1 MKAETDWGRVEQ
13 KNQQKHFSVSEGAA
27 MPPRT
32 RLARHRARPATAA
45 LAAVTVL
52 AGLLAGAVPSASAA
66 TAAAAD
72 DPAPVLV
79 DRFEGEVPFANQPAD
94 GIFTWGGDSDDPPTL
109 ALKDRA
115 DAPEGAKVLEG
126 TYNISGYGGLSHDFA
141 ADQPAHDWSAHKG
154 IRFWWY
160 GQNTAPL
167 PPGSGKRI
175 NFEIKDG
182 GANGEASELWTTSFT
197 DDWEGWHQVEIPFT
211 DFTYR
216 TDYQPVGGI
225 DQVLGLD
232 EMWGYAVTLPTGAPG
247 SFAMDGVELYGKAD
261 AALKASVVTDAAVHT
276 VKEGGTADIDV
287 SVATTG
293 SVPIEEPVTVAYAT
307 KGGSAEAGKDYTP
320 VTGTYTFP
328 AGTASGT
335 SHRISVATRK
345 DGAAE
350 SAETIPLELTVT
362 GAKPPK
368 ENPQVVIDAHGL
380 PYLDPKLPVKKR
392 VADLLSR
399 MSPAEKAGQMT
410 QAERNAL
417 KSQGDIAAYDLGSLL
432 SGGGSVP
439 TPNTPEAWA
448 KMVDAYQLR
457 AQATRFQIPLIYGVD
472 AVHGHNNVIGSTIM
486 PHNIGIGAGR
496 DPKLAER
503 TGAVTADEVR
513 ATGIPWDFAPC
524 LCVTRDERWGRSYE
538 SYGED
543 PALVE
548 SMETVI
554 QGMQGSASGKDLH
567 RNDKV
572 LATAKHYVGDGG
584 TEFGSSTT
592 GSYTIDQGVTKV
604 TRQELEAVHLAPF
617 EEAVKRGVGTVMP
630 SYSSL
635 DILGDDQGPVKMH
648 ADAEMINGV
657 LKDRMGFEG
666 FVISDWQAIDQIPGD
681 YASDVRTSVNAGLDM
696 IMVPTAYQDFTKTL
710 QDEVTA
716 GRISQARIDDA
727 VTRILT
733 QKFRLGLF
741 EKPYA
746 DTTDIDQV
754 GSAGHRAVARE
765 AAAKSQVLLKND
777 GGVLPLKAS
786 QKVYVAGSN
795 ADNIGNQAGGWTVS
809 WQGSSGRITT
819 GTTILEAMKKDAT
832 DAASVTYSKDASA
845 STDGYDV
852 GVVVVGET
860 PYAEGIGDVG
870 NGNDLELTAADK
882 AAIDK
887 VCAAMK
893 CAVLVV
899 SGRPQLI
906 GDRLGDIDALV
917 ASWLPGTEGD
927 GVADVLYGKRAF
939 TGQLPVTWPKSESQL
954 PINVGDATYD
964 PQFPYGWGLT
974 TLKKAPTGGELTLG
988 ALAVAAQL
996 AEKAGLGKSEAGR
1009 AIVDQARL
1017 LVQQKA
1023 GGKPTAAVSK
1033 PFADADHLLL
1043 TGDLTGAVAKLRT
1056 AYRAVQR

>member
-1 MKAETDWGRVEQ
+1 
-13 KNQQKHFSVSEGAA
+13 

-32 RLARHRARPATAA
+32 RHRARPATAA
-45 LAAVTVL
+45 LAAATVL
-52 AGLLAGAVPSASAA
+52 AGLLAGAVPSA
-66 TAAAAD
+66 AAAD
-72 DPAPVLV
+72 EPAPVAI
-79 DRFEGEVPFANQPAD
+79 DRFEGEVPFANQPAE
-94 GIFTWGGDSDDPPTL
+94 GIFTWGGDADDPPTL
-109 ALKDRA
+109 ALKERA

-126 TYNISGYGGLSHDFA
+126 TYDISGYGGLSHDYA

-167 PPGSGKRI
+167 PPGSGKKI
-175 NFEIKDG
+175 SFEIKDG

-197 DDWEGWHQVEIPFT
+197 DDWEGWHQVEILFA
-211 DFTYR
+211 DLTYR
-216 TDYQPVGGI
+216 GDYQPVGGI
-225 DQVLGLD
+225 DQVLGLN
-232 EMWGYAVTLPTGAPG
+232 EMWGYALTLPPGAPG
-247 SFAMDGVELYGKAD
+247 KFAIDGMELYGKAD
-261 AALKASVVTDAAVHT
+261 AALKASVVTDAAVHP
-276 VKEGGTADIDV
+276 VKQGETADIDL

-293 SVPIEEPVTVAYAT
+293 SLPLDEPVTVAYET
-307 KGGSAEAGKDYTP
+307 KGGSGGPGTDYAP
-320 VTGTYTFP
+320 VSGTYTFP

-335 SHRISVATRK
+335 THRVSVTTK
-345 DGAAE
+345 KITGAA
-350 SAETIPLELTVT
+350 SAKTVPLELTVT
-362 GAKPPK
+362 GARPPK

-380 PYLDPKLPVKKR
+380 PYQDPKLPVKKR
-392 VADLLSR
+392 VADLLAR
-399 MSPAEKAGQMT
+399 MSPSEKAGQMT

-417 KSQGDIAAYDLGSLL
+417 SSQGDIATYDLGSLL

-439 TPNTPEAWA
+439 TPNTAAAWA

-486 PHNIGIGAGR
+486 PHNVGLGATR
-496 DPKLAER
+496 DPRTVEK
-503 TGAVTADEVR
+503 TGAVTANEVR

-524 LCVTRDERWGRSYE
+524 LCVSRDDRWGRAYE
-538 SYGED
+538 AYGED

-548 SMETVI
+548 SLETVI
-554 QGMQGSASGKDLH
+554 QGMQGAASGKDLH

-584 TEFGSSTT
+584 TEYGSSTT
-592 GSYTIDQGVTKV
+592 GSYPIDQGVTKV

-617 EEAVKRGVGTVMP
+617 ADAVKRGVGTVMP

-635 DILGDDQGPVKMH
+635 DILGDDEGPVKMH
-648 ADAEMINGV
+648 ANAEMINGV
-657 LKDRMGFEG
+657 LKDRMGFDG

-696 IMVPTAYQDFTKTL
+696 IMVPTAYKDFTKTL
-710 QDEVTA
+710 QAEVTA
-716 GRISQARIDDA
+716 GRITQARIDDA
-727 VTRILT
+727 VSRILT
-733 QKFRLGLF
+733 QKFKLGLF

-746 DTTDIDQV
+746 DTSNLDKV
-754 GSAGHRAVARE
+754 GSAEHRAVARE

-777 GGVLPLKAS
+777 GGVLPLKSS

-795 ADNIGNQAGGWTVS
+795 ADDIGNQAGGWTVS
-809 WQGSSGRITT
+809 WQGSSGNITP
-819 GTTILEAMKKDAT
+819 GTTILSAMKK

-845 STDGYDV
+845 ATDGYDV

-870 NGNDLELTAADK
+870 NGHDLELSAADK
-882 AAIDK
+882 AAVDK

-893 CAVLVV
+893 CAVLIV

-906 GDRLGDIDALV
+906 GDRLDGIDALV

-927 GVADVLYGKRAF
+927 GVADVLFGKRAF

-954 PINVGDATYD
+954 PINVGDAAYD

-974 TLKKAPTGGELTLG
+974 TLKKPPAGGELTLG
-988 ALAVAAQL
+988 ALALAAQV
-996 AEKAGLGKSEAGR
+996 AERTGLGRTDVGR
-1009 AIVDQARL
+1009 TIVGQARL
-1017 LVQQKA
+1017 LVQQKI
-1023 GGKPTAAVSK
+1023 GGKLTEKVSK

-1043 TGDLTGAVAKLRT
+1043 TGDLTGAVAKLRA
-1056 AYRAVQR
+1056 AYRAA

>member
-1 MKAETDWGRVEQ
+1 MSRTP
-13 KNQQKHFSVSEGAA
+13 H
-27 MPPRT
+27 PRT
-32 RLARHRARPATAA
+32 RHRARPVTAA
-45 LAAVTVL
+45 LAAATVL
-52 AGLLAGAVPSASAA
+52 ASLLAGAVPSAAA
-66 TAAAAD
+66 GAD

-79 DRFEGEVPFANQPAD
+79 DRFEGEVPLGSPPAD
-94 GIFTWGGDSDDPPTL
+94 ALFTWGGDTDDHP
-109 ALKDRA
+109 ALEFEGRA
-115 DAPEGAKVLEG
+115 DAPEGSKVLSG
-126 TYNISGYGGLSHDFA
+126 TYDISAWGGLSHEFA
-141 ADQPAHDWSAHKG
+141 VDQPPEDWTAHKG

-182 GANGEASELWTTSFT
+182 GANGGASELWTTSFT
-197 DDWEGWHQVEIPFT
+197 DDWEGWHQVEIPFA
-211 DFTYR
+211 DFVYR
-216 TDYQPVGGI
+216 ADYQPVGGI
-225 DQVLGLD
+225 DQILGLN
-232 EMWGYAVTLPTGAPG
+232 EMWGYALTLPTGTPG
-247 SFAMDGVELYGKAD
+247 SFAMDAVELYGKAD
-261 AALKASVVTDAAVHT
+261 PALKSSVVVDSAVHP
-276 VKEGGTADIDV
+276 VEEGGTADIRI

-293 SVPIEEPVTVAYAT
+293 SLPVEEPVTVTWTT
-307 KGGSAEAGKDYTP
+307 KGGSAGAGKDYTP
-320 VTGTYTFP
+320 VTGTHTFP

-335 SHRISVATRK
+335 TRTVSVATKK
-345 DGAAE
+345 DKGAE
-350 SAETIPLELTVT
+350 SAETVPLELTVT
-362 GAKPPK
+362 GAKAPK

-380 PYLDPKLPVKKR
+380 PYQNAKLPVKKR
-392 VADLLSR
+392 VADLLAR

-417 KSQGDIAAYDLGSLL
+417 KSQGDIATYDLGSLL

-448 KMVDAYQLR
+448 RMTDAYQLR

-472 AVHGHNNVIGSTIM
+472 AVHGHNNVIGATIM

-496 DPKLAER
+496 DPKLAGR
-503 TGAVTADEVR
+503 TGAVTAKEVR

-524 LCVTRDERWGRSYE
+524 VCVTRDERWGRSYE
-538 SYGED
+538 AYGED

-548 SMETVI
+548 AMGTVI
-554 QGMQGSASGKDLH
+554 TGMQGSPSGSDLD

-572 LATAKHYVGDGG
+572 LASAKHFVGDGG

-617 EEAVKRGVGTVMP
+617 AESVERGVGTVMP

-635 DILGDDQGPVKMH
+635 DVLGDDAGPVKMH
-648 ADAEMINGV
+648 AHAEMINGV

-696 IMVPTAYQDFTKTL
+696 IMVPTAYQDFTRTL
-710 QDEVTA
+710 QEEVTA

-727 VTRILT
+727 VSRILT

-746 DTTDIDQV
+746 DTSHLDEV

-777 GGVLPLKAS
+777 GAVLPLKAS

-795 ADNIGNQAGGWTVS
+795 ADDLGNQAGGWTIS
-809 WQGSSGRITT
+809 WQGASGATAP
-819 GTTILEAMKKDAT
+819 GTTILEGIEKNTSSAT
-832 DAASVTYSKDASA
+832 FSKDASA
-845 STDGYDV
+845 PTDGYDV
-852 GVVVVGET
+852 GVVVVGEK

-870 NGNDLELTAADK
+870 NGHDLELTDADK
-882 AAIDK
+882 AAVDT

-954 PINVGDATYD
+954 PVNVGDTAYD

-974 TLKKAPTGGELTLG
+974 TLHKAPSGGESALAG
-988 ALAVAAQL
+988 LAVAAQL
-996 AEKAGLGKSEAGR
+996 AERAGLGRTAAGK
-1009 AIVDQARL
+1009 AIVDRARL
-1017 LVQQKA
+1017 LVQQRT
-1023 GGKPTAAVSK
+1023 GGKLTQAVSK
-1033 PFADADHLLL
+1033 PFAEADHLLL

-1056 AYRAVQR
+1056 AYRAV

>member
-1 MKAETDWGRVEQ
+1 
-13 KNQQKHFSVSEGAA
+13 
-27 MPPRT
+27 MPSTPHHRS
-32 RLARHRARPATAA
+32 RHRARPATAA
-45 LAAVTVL
+45 LAAATVL
-52 AGLLAGAVPSASAA
+52 ASLLAGAVPSA
-66 TAAAAD
+66 AAD
-72 DPAPVLV
+72 ADEPAPVLV
-79 DRFEGEVPFANQPAD
+79 DRFEGEVPLGNPPAD
-94 GIFTWGGDSDDPPTL
+94 SLFTWGGDADDHP
-109 ALKDRA
+109 ALTFEERA
-115 DAPEGAKVLEG
+115 DAPEGDKVLQG
-126 TYNISGYGGLSHDFA
+126 TYDISAWGGLSHEFA
-141 ADQPAHDWSAHKG
+141 VDQPPKDWTAHKG

-182 GANGEASELWTTSFT
+182 GANGGASELWTTSFT
-197 DDWEGWHQVEIPFT
+197 DDWEGWHQVEIPFA
-211 DFTYR
+211 DFVYR

-225 DQVLGLD
+225 DQVLGLN

-247 SFAMDGVELYGKAD
+247 SFAMDAVELYGKAD
-261 AALKASVVTDAAVHT
+261 PALKSGVVVDNAVHPVT
-276 VKEGGTADIDV
+276 EGGRADIRI

-293 SVPIEEPVTVAYAT
+293 SLPTEEPVTVAWTT
-307 KGGSAEAGKDYTP
+307 KGGSAEPGKDYTP
-320 VTGTYTFP
+320 VTGTHTFP

-335 SHRISVATRK
+335 AHTVSVATTEDR
-345 DGAAE
+345 GAE
-350 SAETIPLELTVT
+350 PAETIPLELTVT
-362 GAKPPK
+362 GAKAPK

-380 PYLDPKLPVKKR
+380 PYQDAKLPVKKR

-417 KSQGDIAAYDLGSLL
+417 RSQGDIATYGLGSLL

-439 TPNTPEAWA
+439 TPNTAAAWA

-496 DPKLAER
+496 DPELAGR
-503 TGAVTADEVR
+503 TGAVTANEVR

-524 LCVTRDERWGRSYE
+524 VCVTRDERWGRSYE
-538 SYGED
+538 AYGED
-543 PALVE
+543 PALVGA
-548 SMETVI
+548 METVI
-554 QGMQGSASGKDLH
+554 TGMQGSPSGKDLA

-572 LATAKHYVGDGG
+572 LASAKHFVGDGG

-617 EEAVKRGVGTVMP
+617 AESVKRGVGTVMP

-635 DILGDDQGPVKMH
+635 DVIGDDAGPVKMH
-648 ADAEMINGV
+648 ANAEMINGV

-716 GRISQARIDDA
+716 GRIGRARIDDA
-727 VTRILT
+727 VSRILT

-746 DTTDIDQV
+746 DTSNLDDV
-754 GSAGHRAVARE
+754 GSAAHRAVARE

-777 GGVLPLKAS
+777 GAVLPLKAS

-795 ADNIGNQAGGWTVS
+795 ADDLGNQAGGWTIS
-809 WQGSSGRITT
+809 WQGASGATTT
-819 GTTILEAMKKDAT
+819 GTTILKGIEKNTPSAT
-832 DAASVTYSKDASA
+832 FSKDASA
-845 STDGYDV
+845 PTEGYDA
-852 GVVVVGET
+852 GIVVVGEK

-870 NGNDLELTAADK
+870 NGHDLELTDADK
-882 AAIDK
+882 RAVDT

-954 PINVGDATYD
+954 PVNVGDATYD

-974 TLKKAPTGGELTLG
+974 TLKKVPSGGEATLT
-988 ALAVAAQL
+988 ALALAAQL
-996 AEKAGLGKSEAGR
+996 AEHAGLGRTPAGKE
-1009 AIVDQARL
+1009 IVDRARL

-1023 GGKPTAAVSK
+1023 GGKLTAAVSK
-1033 PFADADHLLL
+1033 PFAEADHLLL
-1043 TGDLTGAVAKLRT
+1043 TGDLTGAVAKLRA
-1056 AYRAVQR
+1056 AYRAV

>member
-1 MKAETDWGRVEQ
+1 
-13 KNQQKHFSVSEGAA
+13 

-32 RLARHRARPATAA
+32 RRRARPATAV
-45 LAAVTVL
+45 LAAATVV
-52 AGLLAGAVPSASAA
+52 AGLLAGAVPS
-66 TAAAAD
+66 TAAPAAD
-72 DPAPVLV
+72 EPAPVAV
-79 DRFEGEVPFANQPAD
+79 DRFEGEVPFANQPAE
-94 GIFTWGGDSDDPPTL
+94 GIFTWGGDADDPPTL

-126 TYNISGYGGLSHDFA
+126 SYDISGYGGFSHDYA

-175 NFEIKDG
+175 AFEIKDG

-197 DDWEGWHQVEIPFT
+197 DDWEGWHLVEIPFA
-211 DFTYR
+211 DFAYR
-216 TDYQPVGGI
+216 GDYQPVGGI
-225 DQVLGLD
+225 DQVLGLN
-232 EMWGYAVTLPTGAPG
+232 EMWGYALTLPPG
-247 SFAMDGVELYGKAD
+247 TPGTFAMDGVELYGKAD
-261 AALKASVVTDAAVHT
+261 AALKASVVTDAAVVPVKQGASAALGLT
-276 VKEGGTADIDV
+276 VT
-287 SVATTG
+287 TTG
-293 SVPIEEPVTVAYAT
+293 SVPLDEPVTVAYET
-307 KGGSAEAGKDYTP
+307 KGGTAKAGTDFTP
-320 VTGTYTFP
+320 VSGTYTFP

-335 SHRISVATRK
+335 THKVTVATRK
-345 DGAAE
+345 VSGAA
-350 SAETIPLELTVT
+350 SAKTIPLDVTVT
-362 GAKPPK
+362 GARPPK
-368 ENPQVVIDAHGL
+368 ENPQAVIDAHGL
-380 PYLDPKLPVKKR
+380 PYQNAKLPVKQR

-417 KSQGDIAAYDLGSLL
+417 GSQGDIATYDLGSLL

-439 TPNTPEAWA
+439 SPNTPEAWA
-448 KMVDAYQLR
+448 KMIDGYQLR

-472 AVHGHNNVIGSTIM
+472 AVHGHNNLVGSTIM
-486 PHNIGIGAGR
+486 PHNVGLGATR
-496 DPKLAER
+496 DPKLAEK
-503 TGAVTADEVR
+503 TGAVTASEVR
-513 ATGIPWDFAPC
+513 ATGVPWDFAPC
-524 LCVTRDERWGRSYE
+524 LCVSRDERWGRSYE

-548 SMETVI
+548 SLETVI
-554 QGMQGSASGKDLH
+554 QGMQGAANGKDLD

-584 TEFGSSTT
+584 TEYGSSTT
-592 GSYTIDQGVTKV
+592 GSYTTDQGVTKV

-617 EEAVKRGVGTVMP
+617 EDAVKRGVGTVMP

-635 DILGDDQGPVKMH
+635 DIIGDDKGPVKMH

-666 FVISDWQAIDQIPGD
+666 FVISDYKAIDQIPGD
-681 YASDVRTSVNAGLDM
+681 YASDVRTSINAGLDM
-696 IMVPTAYQDFTKTL
+696 IMVPTEYKDFTRTL
-710 QDEVTA
+710 QDEVAA
-716 GRISQARIDDA
+716 GRIPQSRIDDA
-727 VTRILT
+727 VARILT
-733 QKFRLGLF
+733 QKFKLGLF

-746 DTTDIDQV
+746 DTANLKKI
-754 GSAGHRAVARE
+754 GSAEHRSVARE

-777 GGVLPLKAS
+777 GGVLPLKSS

-795 ADNIGNQAGGWTVS
+795 ADDIGNQAGGWTVS
-809 WQGSSGRITT
+809 WQGSSGPITP
-819 GTTILEAMKKDAT
+819 GTTILSAMKK

-845 STDGYDV
+845 DTAGYDV

-860 PYAEGIGDVG
+860 PYAEGVGDVG
-870 NGNDLELTAADK
+870 NGHDLELSDADK
-882 AAIDK
+882 AAVDK

-893 CAVLVV
+893 CAVLIV

-917 ASWLPGTEGD
+917 ASWLPGSEGD
-927 GVADVLYGKRAF
+927 GVADVLFGKRAF
-939 TGQLPVTWPKSESQL
+939 TGQLPVTWPKSEAQL
-954 PINVGDATYD
+954 PVNVGDAAYD

-974 TLKKAPTGGELTLG
+974 TLKKPPAGGELTLT
-988 ALAVAAQL
+988 ALALAAQV
-996 AEKAGLGKSEAGR
+996 AERTGLGRTEVGR
-1009 AIVDQARL
+1009 EIVGQARL
-1017 LVQQKA
+1017 LVQQKT
-1023 GGKPTAAVSK
+1023 GGKLTEKVSK

-1056 AYRAVQR
+1056 AYRAA

>member
-1 MKAETDWGRVEQ
+1 M
-13 KNQQKHFSVSEGAA
+13 
-27 MPPRT
+27 PRT
-32 RLARHRARPATAA
+32 PRPRARHRARPATAA
-45 LAAVTVL
+45 LAAATVL
-52 AGLLAGAVPSASAA
+52 ASLLAGAVPSAAA
-66 TAAAAD
+66 GAE

-79 DRFEGEVPFANQPAD
+79 DRFEGEVPLGNPPAD
-94 GIFTWGGDSDDPPTL
+94 SLFTWGGDADDHP
-109 ALKDRA
+109 ALKFEERA
-115 DAPEGAKVLEG
+115 DAPEGSTVLSG
-126 TYNISGYGGLSHDFA
+126 TYDISAYGGLSHEFA
-141 ADQPAHDWSAHKG
+141 VDQPPEDWTAHKG

-182 GANGEASELWTTSFT
+182 GANGGASELWTTSFT
-197 DDWEGWHQVEIPFT
+197 DDWEGWHQVEIPFA
-211 DFTYR
+211 DFVYR
-216 TDYQPVGGI
+216 ADYQPVGGI
-225 DQVLGLD
+225 DQVLGLN
-232 EMWGYAVTLPTGAPG
+232 EMWGYALTLPTGAPG
-247 SFAMDGVELYGKAD
+247 SFAMDAVELYGKAD
-261 AALKASVVTDAAVHT
+261 PALKSSVVVDSAVHP
-276 VKEGGTADIDV
+276 VEEGGTADIRI
-287 SVATTG
+287 SVVTTG
-293 SVPIEEPVTVAYAT
+293 SVPTEEPVTVAYTT
-307 KGGSAEAGKDYTP
+307 KGGSAGSGKDYTP
-320 VTGTYTFP
+320 VTGTHTFP

-335 SHRISVATRK
+335 THTVSVATTR
-345 DGAAE
+345 DRGAE

-362 GAKPPK
+362 GAKAPK

-380 PYLDPKLPVKKR
+380 PYQNAKLPVKKR

-448 KMVDAYQLR
+448 KMTDAYQLR
-457 AQATRFQIPLIYGVD
+457 AQATHFQIPLIYGVD

-496 DPKLAER
+496 DPKLAEK
-503 TGAVTADEVR
+503 TGAVTAKEVR

-524 LCVTRDERWGRSYE
+524 VCVTRDERWGRSYE
-538 SYGED
+538 AYGED

-548 SMETVI
+548 AMETVI
-554 QGMQGSASGKDLH
+554 TGMQGSPSGRDLD

-572 LATAKHYVGDGG
+572 LASAKHFVGDGG

-617 EEAVKRGVGTVMP
+617 AESVKRGVGTVMP

-635 DILGDDQGPVKMH
+635 DVLGDDEGPVKMH
-648 ADAEMINGV
+648 AHAGMINGV

-710 QDEVTA
+710 QEEVAA
-716 GRISQARIDDA
+716 GRIGQARIDDA
-727 VTRILT
+727 VSRILT

-746 DTTDIDQV
+746 DTSHLDEV

-777 GGVLPLKAS
+777 GAVLPLEPS

-795 ADNIGNQAGGWTVS
+795 ADDLGNQAGGWTVS
-809 WQGSSGRITT
+809 WQGASGATTT
-819 GTTILEAMKKDAT
+819 GTTILEGIAKNTSSAT
-832 DAASVTYSKDASA
+832 FSKDASA
-845 STDGYDV
+845 PTEGYDV
-852 GVVVVGET
+852 GVVVVGEK

-870 NGNDLELTAADK
+870 NGHDLELTDADK
-882 AAIDK
+882 AAVDT

-939 TGQLPVTWPKSESQL
+939 TGQLPVTWPRSESQL
-954 PINVGDATYD
+954 PVNVGDTVYD

-974 TLKKAPTGGELTLG
+974 TLHKAPSGGEAALTG
-988 ALAVAAQL
+988 LAVAAQL
-996 AEKAGLGKSEAGR
+996 AERAGLGKTAAGKK
-1009 AIVDQARL
+1009 IVDRARL
-1017 LVQQKA
+1017 LVQQKT
-1023 GGKPTAAVSK
+1023 GGKLTAAVSG
-1033 PFADADHLLL
+1033 PFAEADHLLL
-1043 TGDLTGAVAKLRT
+1043 TGDLTAAVAKLRT
-1056 AYRAVQR
+1056 AYRAV